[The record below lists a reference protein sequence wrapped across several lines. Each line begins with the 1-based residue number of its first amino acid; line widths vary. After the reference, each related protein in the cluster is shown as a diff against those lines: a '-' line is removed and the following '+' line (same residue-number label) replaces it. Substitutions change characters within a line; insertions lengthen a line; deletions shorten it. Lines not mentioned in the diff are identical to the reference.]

1 MAQKPN
7 NLNNINL
14 AFLKFVE
21 IQFTDVNNVNV
32 VFVKKKGLNG
42 HEIYVSNLKKR
53 GSAYRY
59 SKIFLIF

>member
-32 VFVKKKGLNG
+32 VFVKKKRS
-42 HEIYVSNLKKR
+42 EWS
-53 GSAYRY
+53 
-59 SKIFLIF
+59 

>member
-7 NLNNINL
+7 NFNNINL

-32 VFVKKKGLNG
+32 DVVREGLNG
-42 HEIYVSNLKKR
+42 HEIYISNLKKR
-53 GSAYRY
+53 GSA
-59 SKIFLIF
+59 

>member
-14 AFLKFVE
+14 AFLKFDE

-32 VFVKKKGLNG
+32 DVVKEGLNG
-42 HEIYVSNLKKR
+42 HEIYVSNPKMR
-53 GSAYRY
+53 GSA
-59 SKIFLIF
+59 